1 MVKVYKT
8 AIPELLAPAGQMF
21 GYDVGM
27 YIYLQTEPKILYAT
41 KVELIFSRLM
51 MAMVAVLVNVA
62 VLQFNGVCFA
72 HFNNLTAKVQ
82 GFARKWVV

>member
-51 MAMVAVLVNVA
+51 VAMVAVLVYVA
-62 VLQFNGVCFA
+62 VFQFNRVCFA
-72 HFNNLTAKVQ
+72 HFNNLAAKVQ
-82 GFARKWVV
+82 GFTGKRVV